1 MIVEPL
7 KGKRIEIKTDD
18 PYDDY
23 VVFYSVKGKGF
34 TEKDIKSAVEW
45 ALLAIKNKRRHTLN
59 TQDLRSGK
67 ENVAIMDNLHF
78 SESVIREAFE
88 DVIEK

>member
-7 KGKRIEIKTDD
+7 KGKRIEIKTND

-45 ALLAIKNKRRHTLN
+45 LKMYLKVETIAEEKHISRCPYCYHLLTNMKILI
-59 TQDLRSGK
+59 D
-67 ENVAIMDNLHF
+67 
-78 SESVIREAFE
+78 EAFE
-88 DVIEK
+88 DVINK